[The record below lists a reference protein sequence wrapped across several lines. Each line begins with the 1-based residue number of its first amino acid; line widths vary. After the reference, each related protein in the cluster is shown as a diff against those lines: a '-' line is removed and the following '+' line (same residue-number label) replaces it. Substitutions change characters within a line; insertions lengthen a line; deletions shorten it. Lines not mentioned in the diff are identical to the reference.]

1 MNRKGTLMAAGLLMG
16 VTLVWQAVP
25 LAGGNQPRTVELI
38 ADRDNRFKIP
48 GQKGA
53 VITAKVNE
61 VLRFKV
67 TSRKGT
73 EWAQD
78 GAVHSFTIKQL
89 KDQGWDVRLK
99 EGVQEFVLAAPAEPG
114 EYLVECTVNCG
125 KGHDDMRL
133 KLVVTQ

>member
-1 MNRKGTLMAAGLLMG
+1 MKNKRHLISAFALLGALLALPAVLAFAG
-16 VTLVWQAVP
+16 
-25 LAGGNQPRTVELI
+25 QPRTIEVI

-48 GQKGA
+48 GQKGT

-61 VLRFKV
+61 VIRFKI

-73 EWAQD
+73 EWDKD
-78 GAVHSFTIKQL
+78 GSVHSFTVKQL

-99 EGVQEFVLAAPAEPG
+99 EGVQEFVLAAPAQPG
-114 EYLVECTVNCG
+114 EYLVECTVSCG

-133 KLVVTQ
+133 KLVVIQ

>member
-1 MNRKGTLMAAGLLMG
+1 MEKNRHSNPALVLLSAVLALPLLIAFAG
-16 VTLVWQAVP
+16 P
-25 LAGGNQPRTVELI
+25 PRTIEVI
-38 ADRDNRFKIP
+38 ADRDNKFKLP

-53 VITAKVNE
+53 VITLKAGE
-61 VLRFKV
+61 VVRFKV

-73 EWAQD
+73 EWDKD
-78 GAVHSFTIKQL
+78 GAVHSFTVKQL

-99 EGVQEFVLAAPAEPG
+99 EGVQEFVLVAPTEPG
-114 EYLVECTVNCG
+114 EYLVECLVNCG